1 MHRLLELQSGQPA
14 SMDQC
19 PGWPVVVMAVAQQE
33 AAQLLT
39 GLTQAAHRRRT
50 RTQEIADSLMPDLE
64 PRQGSVHRPGA
75 AWRGWSRPAPGSRL
89 AGASLVRSVTSAPTS
104 ATRTSPA

>member
-39 GLTQAAHRRRT
+39 GLTRAAHRRQT
-50 RTQEIADSLMPDLE
+50 RTQEIADSLMGRIWNPHW
-64 PRQGSVHRPGA
+64 RQFTGPVQLGQVGRVPPVSLIRSPGL
-75 AWRGWSRPAPGSRL
+75 RGISEEATTTHTFPA
-89 AGASLVRSVTSAPTS
+89 
-104 ATRTSPA
+104 

>member
-1 MHRLLELQSGQPA
+1 MLQTIAPGRRRLDGRDAILQHDVMHRLLELQSGQPA

-39 GLTQAAHRRRT
+39 GLTQAAHRRQT
-50 RTQEIADSLMPDLE
+50 RTQEIADSLMGTDLE
-64 PRQGSVHRPGA
+64 PKQGSVHQPGA
-75 AWRGWSRPAPGSRL
+75 AWPDWSRPAGQS
-89 AGASLVRSVTSAPTS
+89 
-104 ATRTSPA
+104 

>member
-39 GLTQAAHRRRT
+39 GLTQAAHRRQT
-50 RTQEIADSLMPDLE
+50 RTQEIADSLMGRIWNPE
-64 PRQGSVHRPGA
+64 GSVHRPGA
-75 AWRGWSRPAPGSRL
+75 DLAARGGRMAR
-89 AGASLVRSVTSAPTS
+89 A
-104 ATRTSPA
+104 